1 MSKITVEILEAQK
14 VVFKQQIFEED
25 FPEKGMKAWLT
36 DVQWDDKYGCYNL
49 FFDFTEFEQEN
60 DKYMKCSYY
69 PNRHTALLPN
79 ASHRLLFTAKEAGMY
94 NNKYSVHFSISV
106 DKRDDEL
113 FSQEIS
119 EYLQSI

>member
-1 MSKITVEILEAQK
+1 MPKIAIEMLEAQK
-14 VVFKQQIFEED
+14 VVFKKQIFEED

-36 DVQWDDKYGCYNL
+36 DVHWDDKHGCYKL

-69 PNRHTALLPN
+69 PNRYTALLPN
-79 ASHRLLFTAKEAGMY
+79 APHRNLFTAKEAGMY
-94 NNKYSVHFSISV
+94 NNKHSVYFGIST
-106 DKRDDEL
+106 DQRDDEL

-119 EYLQSI
+119 EYLQAI